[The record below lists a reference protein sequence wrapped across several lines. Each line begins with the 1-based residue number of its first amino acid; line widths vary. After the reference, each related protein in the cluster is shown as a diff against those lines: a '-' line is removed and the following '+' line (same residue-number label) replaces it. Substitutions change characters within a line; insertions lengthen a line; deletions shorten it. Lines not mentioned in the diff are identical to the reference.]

1 VNEKTPRPADW
12 PASML
17 DDDRTWQGD
26 YDPYLG
32 ALARQGRRP
41 FHAAPRGKPRDGEG
55 ADAAAAEAP
64 DHASGADAADQDD
77 PYLASLAR
85 KPGDSPAT

>member
-1 VNEKTPRPADW
+1 MSEKTPRPADW

-41 FHAAPRGKPRDGEG
+41 FHAASRREASDGG
-55 ADAAAAEAP
+55 AREAAPAQAP
-64 DHASGADAADQDD
+64 DHAGGSDSADQD
-77 PYLASLAR
+77 PYLAGLAR
-85 KPGDSPAT
+85 KPHDSAAT

>member
-1 VNEKTPRPADW
+1 
-12 PASML
+12 ML

-41 FHAAPRGKPRDGEG
+41 FHAASRREANDDGAG
-55 ADAAAAEAP
+55 NTRRAEAA
-64 DHASGADAADQDD
+64 DHSAGSDADDQD

-85 KPGDSPAT
+85 KPGDPAAT